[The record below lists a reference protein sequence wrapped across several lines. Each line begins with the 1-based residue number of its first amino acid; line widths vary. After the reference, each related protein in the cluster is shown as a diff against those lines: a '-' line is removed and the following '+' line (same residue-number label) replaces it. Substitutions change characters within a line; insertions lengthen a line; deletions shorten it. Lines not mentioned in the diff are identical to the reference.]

1 MNEHARKRRDFI
13 QNITIALLCVSA
25 VLLFA
30 RTQMYN
36 LGVSSGGPL
45 SFLAGSDLPSPAPPA
60 VTETVLTAPVRAA
73 VTSAYG
79 RYGSV
84 TLTTDDEAFEPLR
97 GLLEQALH
105 PPLDYSLSSRQAFF
119 AALDRTSVYYDFLTP
134 LPLSV
139 VADLVRADDGEDMVS
154 ARRLIVAEEDDG
166 TVSLYLWNG
175 EDGFFHCATAL
186 TPETLEETVNR
197 YELGNAFFA
206 FESQDP
212 NAQAAAPC
220 SLFLET
226 PPALPELS
234 IAIPLSD
241 TDRLLLALD
250 FNPNT
255 QFRYVDAS
263 GAEVVREGD
272 RTLRLHPDGTLTYQ
286 GAGTPTLPIAP
297 AGETLTL
304 LETAGAVNDLLHSLL
319 GTTVNDAELYL
330 EQIRQSGGSTILH
343 FGYQVGGIPI
353 RFTDGESAAQVTV
366 TDGVVSAMTFRVRQY
381 TVSGSTSLLLPLRQ
395 TLAIAAQQEGP
406 ELSIGYADSG
416 AGTAGAAWL
425 AE

>member
-97 GLLEQALH
+97 ACWNALH
-105 PPLDYSLSSRQAFF
+105 PPLDYSISSRQAFF
-119 AALDRTSVYYDFLTP
+119 AALDRTSVYYDFLTS

-197 YELGNAFFA
+197 YELGNASSPLKA
-206 FESQDP
+206 RTQR
-212 NAQAAAPC
+212 QAAAPC

-226 PPALPELS
+226 PP
-234 IAIPLSD
+234 
-241 TDRLLLALD
+241 
-250 FNPNT
+250 
-255 QFRYVDAS
+255 
-263 GAEVVREGD
+263 G
-272 RTLRLHPDGTLTYQ
+272 
-286 GAGTPTLPIAP
+286 P
-297 AGETLTL
+297 AG
-304 LETAGAVNDLLHSLL
+304 ALHRHS
-319 GTTVNDAELYL
+319 
-330 EQIRQSGGSTILH
+330 
-343 FGYQVGGIPI
+343 
-353 RFTDGESAAQVTV
+353 
-366 TDGVVSAMTFRVRQY
+366 
-381 TVSGSTSLLLPLRQ
+381 PLRHRP
-395 TLAIAAQQEGP
+395 AAAGP
-406 ELSIGYADSG
+406 GL
-416 AGTAGAAWL
+416 
-425 AE
+425 

>member
-30 RTQMYN
+30 KTQMYN
-36 LGVSSGGPL
+36 LGVGSDGPL
-45 SFLAGSDLPSPAPPA
+45 AFLSGRDLPAAAPPA
-60 VTETVLTAPVRAA
+60 AAKTALTGPVRAA
-73 VTSAYG
+73 VASAYG

-84 TLTTDDEAFEPLR
+84 TLTTGDEAFEPLR
-97 GLLEQALH
+97 GLLEQALR
-105 PPLDYSLSSRQAFF
+105 PPLDYSLSSRQEFF
-119 AALDRTSVYYDFLTP
+119 AALDRTSVYYDFLSP

-139 VADLVRADDGEDMVS
+139 VADLVRAEGEDTVS
-154 ARRLIVAEEDDG
+154 ARRLVVAEEDSE
-166 TVSLYLWNG
+166 TVSLYLW
-175 EDGFFHCATAL
+175 DGGDGVFRCATAL
-186 TPETLEETVNR
+186 TPETLEETVSR

-206 FESQDP
+206 FESPDP
-212 NAQAAAPC
+212 NAGAAEPA

-234 IAIPLSD
+234 ITIPLSD

-255 QFRYVDAS
+255 QFRYVDA
-263 GAEVVREGD
+263 GGTEVVREGE
-272 RTLRLHPDGTLTYQ
+272 RTLRIHTDGTITYQ
-286 GAGTPTLPIAP
+286 GGGAPALPIIP
-297 AGETLTL
+297 SGESPTL

-319 GTTVNDAELYL
+319 GATVDDAELYL
-330 EQIRQSGGSTILH
+330 EEIRQSGGSTVVR
-343 FGYQVGGIPI
+343 FGYQVGGVPI

-366 TDGVVSAMTFRVRQY
+366 TDGAVSAMTFRIRQY
-381 TVSGSTSLLLPLRQ
+381 TAGGNASLLLPLRQ
-395 TLAIAAQQEGP
+395 ALAIAAREEGA
-406 ELSIGYADSG
+406 ELAVGYADGG
-416 AGTAGAAWL
+416 AGTVSAKWL

>member
-30 RTQMYN
+30 KTQMYN

-45 SFLAGSDLPSPAPPA
+45 SFLAGNDLPSPAPPA
-60 VTETVLTAPVRAA
+60 VTNTALTAPVRVA

-79 RYGSV
+79 RYASV

-97 GLLEQALH
+97 GLLEQALRL
-105 PPLDYSLSSRQAFF
+105 PLDYSISSRHAFF
-119 AALDRTSVYYDFLTP
+119 AALDRTSVYYDFLSS

-139 VADLVRADDGEDMVS
+139 VADLVRAEGEDMVS
-154 ARRLIVAEEDDG
+154 ARRLIVAEDDDG

-186 TPETLEETVNR
+186 TAETLEETVNR

-206 FESQDP
+206 FESEDP
-212 NAQAAAPC
+212 NAQTAAPC
-220 SLFLET
+220 SLFLEA
-226 PPALPELS
+226 PPSLPELS

-263 GAEVVREGD
+263 GAEVVREGE
-272 RTLRLHPDGTLTYQ
+272 RTLRLHPDGTLVYQ
-286 GAGTPTLPIAP
+286 GGGTPALAIAP
-297 AGETLTL
+297 AGEPLSL
-304 LETAGAVNDLLHSLL
+304 LETVGAVNDLLHSLL
-319 GTTVNDAELYL
+319 GPTVNDAELYL
-330 EQIRQSGGSTILH
+330 EQIQQSGGSTILH
-343 FGYQVGGIPI
+343 FGYQAGGIPI

-425 AE
+425 AD